1 MPPLALAC
9 AAAAHTYQPNA
20 PLHAAT
26 HERQCHVAIPRHT
39 RYMSVLPAAVVL
51 LLMSWRR
58 WHVVQP
64 TPHML
69 HTCAPCCLPCR
80 SHPAVHERRSGGQQ
94 RFLLQR
100 RLPHALHDEQY
111 RRGINKDVVSC
122 GAFAGIKGRRR
133 SSRIPRMRCNMSNI
147 DACIPFPTLPPLPAG
162 CPGASATWCWA
173 MPCGRCYCTTA
184 RTPCCACCTCAL
196 VRWDCSSPRVRFYER
211 SSCNHVMRCL

>member
-80 SHPAVHERRSGGQQ
+80 SHPAVHELAATPCWSSHIKPQPHYHHTHYMSAFPAAVIPLFMSGE
-94 RFLLQR
+94 
-100 RLPHALHDEQY
+100 AVD
-111 RRGINKDVVSC
+111 
-122 GAFAGIKGRRR
+122 
-133 SSRIPRMRCNMSNI
+133 SSASSSNVASLMRYTMSNI
-147 DACIPFPTLPPLPAG
+147 DGGSTKM
-162 CPGASATWCWA
+162 W
-173 MPCGRCYCTTA
+173 
-184 RTPCCACCTCAL
+184 
-196 VRWDCSSPRVRFYER
+196 
-211 SSCNHVMRCL
+211 